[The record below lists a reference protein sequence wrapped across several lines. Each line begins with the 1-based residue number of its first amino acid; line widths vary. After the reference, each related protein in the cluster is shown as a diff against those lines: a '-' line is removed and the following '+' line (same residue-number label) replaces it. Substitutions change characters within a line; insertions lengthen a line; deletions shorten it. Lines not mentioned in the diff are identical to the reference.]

1 MSIQQ
6 MFLGAYGVIS
16 PYNQDEDWS
25 SYGTSGSTGY
35 PLDWATDGDITTPTF
50 TLCQIGV
57 NTEWDFGSI
66 FSSATK
72 VRFYAA
78 YGGSPFANGLKID
91 STDVSSYITA
101 TGYAVEWSGEI
112 TVSGFTKIITSRP
125 ANSSL
130 IGIGAIE
137 VDGRM
142 LIDNHLTP
150 PQVWEILLSFLGRL
164 SNKDQ
169 NSLEDNESKQDK
181 WNRGLDKLKTL
192 LYNDTEYIIGIWHS
206 KLHGI

>member
-25 SYGTSGSTGY
+25 SYGTSGTTGY
-35 PLDWATDGDITTPTF
+35 PLENATDGDITTPTGH
-50 TLCQIGV
+50 LCQNGV
-57 NTEWDFGSI
+57 NSEWDFGSI

-78 YGGSPFANGLKID
+78 YGGGSSYTNALKID

-101 TGYAVEWSGEI
+101 TSYAAVWTAEI
-112 TVSGFTKIITSRP
+112 TVSGFTKITTTRP
-125 ANSSL
+125 QNSSL
-130 IGIGAIE
+130 VYLCAIE

-142 LIDNHLTP
+142 LIDDHLTP
-150 PQVWEILLSFLGRL
+150 P
-164 SNKDQ
+164 
-169 NSLEDNESKQDK
+169 
-181 WNRGLDKLKTL
+181 
-192 LYNDTEYIIGIWHS
+192 
-206 KLHGI
+206 